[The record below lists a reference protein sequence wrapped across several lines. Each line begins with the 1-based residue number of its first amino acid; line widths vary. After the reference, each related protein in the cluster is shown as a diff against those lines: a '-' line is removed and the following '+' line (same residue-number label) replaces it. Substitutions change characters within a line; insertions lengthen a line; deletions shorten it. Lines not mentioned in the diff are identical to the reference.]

1 MRSNRFHQE
10 RTGPRAPGE
19 QSGDHGPLVFLDAQ
33 GDIDARLSAVESAG
47 GKVALPKTSIGEHGA
62 IDEFIDSEGN
72 RIALHTF

>member
-1 MRSNRFHQE
+1 M
-10 RTGPRAPGE
+10 
-19 QSGDHGPLVFLDAQ
+19 FLDAQ

-62 IDEFIDSEGN
+62 IAEFIDSEGN